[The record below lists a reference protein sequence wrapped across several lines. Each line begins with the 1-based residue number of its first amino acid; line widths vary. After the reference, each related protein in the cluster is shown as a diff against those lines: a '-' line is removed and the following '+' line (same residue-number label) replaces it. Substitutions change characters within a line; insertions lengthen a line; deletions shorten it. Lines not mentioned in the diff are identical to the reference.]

1 MNKKKSFR
9 LLTDLALCVMLV
21 CSFSVMA
28 FAYADD
34 TKQNLPITEATQ
46 PEDTPETTPE
56 PDTAPETIVPGEPLE
71 DEGNAYTRDLLYDKA
86 TNKQFITVTTKNGN
100 TFYIVI
106 DYDAPINDEEEQYQ
120 TYFLNMVDESDLLTL
135 MDKETVAG
143 LTTCICDTHCEA
155 GAVNA
160 DCPVC
165 KTNPSECTGVAS
177 EPQTPVKDDPEQ
189 TEEEPESGGNMG
201 MIIAI
206 IAIAGVGGAAYYYFK
221 IIRGKKNKDE
231 DLDFQDDEGYEEEL
245 YINEDAESDI
255 TEDDNSTPAESEDK
269 DEDA

>member
-1 MNKKKSFR
+1 MTKKKSFR
-9 LLTDLALCVMLV
+9 LLTAVALCVMLV
-21 CSFSVMA
+21 CSFSVTA

-34 TKQNLPITEATQ
+34 TEQNLPITEATQ

-106 DYDAPINDEEEQYQ
+106 DYDALINDEEEQYQ
-120 TYFLNMVDESDLLTL
+120 TYFLNMVDESDLLAL
-135 MDKETVAG
+135 MDEETMAE

-155 GAVNA
+155 GAVNE

-165 KTNPSECTGVAS
+165 KTNLSECTGAAP
-177 EPQTPVKDDPEQ
+177 EPQAPVEDNSEQ
-189 TEEEPESGGNMG
+189 PVEEPESGSNMG

-221 IIRGKKNKDE
+221 FIRGKKNKDE
-231 DLDFQDDEGYEEEL
+231 DLDFYDDEDYQEEP
-245 YINEDAESDI
+245 YVNEDTEPDIAEDDEAE
-255 TEDDNSTPAESEDK
+255 TEDKE
-269 DEDA
+269 

>member
-1 MNKKKSFR
+1 M
-9 LLTDLALCVMLV
+9 
-21 CSFSVMA
+21 
-28 FAYADD
+28 
-34 TKQNLPITEATQ
+34 
-46 PEDTPETTPE
+46 
-56 PDTAPETIVPGEPLE
+56 
-71 DEGNAYTRDLLYDKA
+71 
-86 TNKQFITVTTKNGN
+86 TTKNGN

-120 TYFLNMVDESDLLTL
+120 TYFLNMVDESDLLAL

-221 IIRGKKNKDE
+221 FIRGKKNKDE
-231 DLDFQDDEGYEEEL
+231 DLDFYDDEDYQEEP
-245 YINEDAESDI
+245 YVNEDAEPDI
-255 TEDDNSTPAESEDK
+255 TEDDEAEMEDK
-269 DEDA
+269 E

>member
-1 MNKKKSFR
+1 M
-9 LLTDLALCVMLV
+9 
-21 CSFSVMA
+21 
-28 FAYADD
+28 
-34 TKQNLPITEATQ
+34 I
-46 PEDTPETTPE
+46 
-56 PDTAPETIVPGEPLE
+56 
-71 DEGNAYTRDLLYDKA
+71 
-86 TNKQFITVTTKNGN
+86 
-100 TFYIVI
+100 
-106 DYDAPINDEEEQYQ
+106 YQ
-120 TYFLNMVDESDLLTL
+120 TYFLNMVDESDLLAL
-135 MDKETVAG
+135 MDEETVAG

-165 KTNPSECTGVAS
+165 NSNLSECTGAAP

-189 TEEEPESGGNMG
+189 TEEEPESGSNMG

-206 IAIAGVGGAAYYYFK
+206 IAIVGVGGAAYYYFK
-221 IIRGKKNKDE
+221 FIRGKKNKDE
-231 DLDFQDDEGYEEEL
+231 ALDLQDDEGYEEEL

>member
-1 MNKKKSFR
+1 M
-9 LLTDLALCVMLV
+9 
-21 CSFSVMA
+21 
-28 FAYADD
+28 
-34 TKQNLPITEATQ
+34 
-46 PEDTPETTPE
+46 
-56 PDTAPETIVPGEPLE
+56 
-71 DEGNAYTRDLLYDKA
+71 
-86 TNKQFITVTTKNGN
+86 TTKNGN

-120 TYFLNMVDESDLLTL
+120 TYFLNMVDESDLLAL

-221 IIRGKKNKDE
+221 FIRGKKNKDE
-231 DLDFQDDEGYEEEL
+231 ALDFQDDEGYEEEL